1 VVGTASVF
9 SAYDSAIQE
18 EESRIAARRVESR
31 DLKTRKRAWITEHA
45 KVNNELGKE
54 IETYSTASAPAAAK
68 RREATDL
75 TTTANELVA
84 EAAELRRRADEME
97 ADAASKRNKAATK
110 TREAMDMEQQ
120 HRHRRE
126 AAKEEKRVA
135 AETLAQKVAEADSRL
150 AKIDQEDVKIHDFL
164 TRLEKAK
171 RSKAFEISCEIEKK
185 KAEEQA
191 EIERIK
197 AKKQAEISDL
207 EAAERDKAKAEVDKL
222 RNATGVD
229 NARRHDDDD
238 DDDDGDDN
246 DGYNDGDD
254 DGSGGGGVR
263 PSKRHCA
270 DASGSSGS
278 AGSAY
283 QLQPFSLVSRASD
296 NAME

>member
-1 VVGTASVF
+1 VF

-31 DLKTRKRAWITEHA
+31 DLKTRKRAWITDHA

-54 IETYSTASAPAAAK
+54 IETYSTACAPAASA

-110 TREAMDMEQQ
+110 THEAMDMEQQ

-126 AAKEEKRVA
+126 AAKKQKRVA

-150 AKIDQEDVKIHDFL
+150 AKIDQEDVNTHKVITL
-164 TRLEKAK
+164 LEKAK
-171 RSKAFEISCEIEKK
+171 RSKAIEISCEIKKK
-185 KAEEQA
+185 KAEEHA

-197 AKKQAEISDL
+197 AKKQAEINDL

-222 RNATGVD
+222 RNAIGVD
-229 NARRHDDDD
+229 NTRRHDD

-254 DGSGGGGVR
+254 EGSGGGGVR

-278 AGSAY
+278 AGPAY
-283 QLQPFSLVSRASD
+283 Q
-296 NAME
+296 